1 MNDGKKELAF
11 LCRIVKEAWKT
22 CGGAEL
28 NVRDKGAFDLV
39 TDVDFAMEKFLTEAI
54 KENFAGDVVVG
65 EELNPLRELPMGRV
79 WTVDPID
86 GTVNMAHGLPLFGVQ
101 CAFCIDGKPL
111 AAVIYLPRFEE
122 YYTALDGSGARLN
135 GTPIKVSGRAAK
147 NAMISVGDYSH
158 KTLSH
163 AMGQV
168 EKVGSIYDSVSKMRH
183 FGAAS
188 VDFAWFAAGK
198 TDGFMM
204 YTRNLWDLVPGWLL
218 SVEAGGVVRS
228 INGGE
233 YSLAEEGIVVSA
245 SDDIAEVFE
254 RSAAQS
260 KSVKSEKSQKGGER
274 LYERNCKRKTC

>member
-22 CGGAEL
+22 CGGAEM
-28 NVRDKGAFDLV
+28 NARDKGAFDLV
-39 TDVDFAMEKFLTEAI
+39 TDVDFSMEKFISSAI
-54 KENFAGDVVVG
+54 EENFAGDVVVG
-65 EELNPLRELPMGRV
+65 EELNPLRELPAGRS

-101 CAFCIDGKPL
+101 CAFCIEGVPL
-111 AAVIYLPRFEE
+111 AAAIYLPRFDEM
-122 YYTALDGSGARLN
+122 YTAVRGFGAKLN
-135 GTPIKVSGRAAK
+135 GTEIKVSARPAK
-147 NAMISVGDYSH
+147 DAVVSVGDYSH

-163 AMGQV
+163 AVGQV
-168 EKVGSIYDSVSKMRH
+168 ERVGAIYDNVSKMRH

-188 VDFAWFAAGK
+188 VDFAWFASGR

-218 SVEAGGVVRS
+218 SAEAGGVVRS

-233 YSLAEEGIVVSA
+233 YRLSEEGIVVAA
-245 SDDIAEVFE
+245 SKEIADIMTV
-254 RSAAQS
+254 
-260 KSVKSEKSQKGGER
+260 
-274 LYERNCKRKTC
+274 

>member
-233 YSLAEEGIVVSA
+233 YSLTEEGIVVSA

-260 KSVKSEKSQKGGER
+260 KNVKSEQ
-274 LYERNCKRKTC
+274 